1 MKRLHGLVRAVE
13 KEAGKLSRVVAS
25 VTSLM
30 VLEVMRC
37 SGGPLSSSRG
47 PVVIDGPLPNQ

>member
-1 MKRLHGLVRAVE
+1 MKRLHGLIRAVE

-30 VLEVMRC
+30 VIGLWRW
-37 SGGPLSSSRG
+37 SGGPVSRQA
-47 PVVIDGPLPNQ
+47 PS